1 MFKKVDSTEYK
12 RMLEIKNMNLR
23 EKVLNAEANLDYI
36 SMMSG
41 IDMPAGDSS
50 EEALNQEEGEGNE

>member
-1 MFKKVDSTEYK
+1 MQMFKKVDSTEYK
-12 RMLEIKNMNLR
+12 RMLEIKNINLR

-41 IDMPAGDSS
+41 VDMPESDSEATTEDS
-50 EEALNQEEGEGNE
+50 EEEA

>member
-12 RMLEIKNMNLR
+12 RLLEIKNMNLR

-41 IDMPAGDSS
+41 IDMPESDSETSAETS
-50 EEALNQEEGEGNE
+50 EEEA

>member
-23 EKVLNAEANLDYI
+23 EKVLNAGANLDYI

-41 IDMPAGDSS
+41 IDMPESDSEATTEDS
-50 EEALNQEEGEGNE
+50 EEEA

>member
-41 IDMPAGDSS
+41 VDMPAGDSN

>member
-41 IDMPAGDSS
+41 IDMPESDSEATTEDS
-50 EEALNQEEGEGNE
+50 EEET